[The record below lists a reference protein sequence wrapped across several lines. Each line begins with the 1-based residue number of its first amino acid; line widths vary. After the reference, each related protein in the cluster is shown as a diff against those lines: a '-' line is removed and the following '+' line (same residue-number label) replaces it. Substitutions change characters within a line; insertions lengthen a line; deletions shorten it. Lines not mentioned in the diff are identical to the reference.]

1 METRQSSLFI
11 NKPKCGLPAQGI
23 RLRGVSSSSPA
34 TNTSSLQCR
43 HPAPLLLSIQ
53 IAYPWLLALLGIS
66 CPGAYCTWNWT
77 DEVQSLQK
85 WNGAWVFVVNKISD
99 FWGCAGTA
107 LWCLYTSV
115 FIQRASNSGGRN
127 VDACPWDS
135 KQLGQAVRQHI
146 KQTLEKTTRIII
158 KLNYKVFILLEQ
170 WNQECRQI
178 LGELAVVGIWS
189 EISWKP
195 RLLLTSERKILLS
208 FITQGAPSIPLLQPL
223 PTEHKINSSIKKKKL
238 TEKVRWNKAPEW
250 KLSTTR
256 II

>member
-1 METRQSSLFI
+1 MRFRAYKSEMEHGFSLSTRSL
-11 NKPKCGLPAQGI
+11 
-23 RLRGVSSSSPA
+23 
-34 TNTSSLQCR
+34 
-43 HPAPLLLSIQ
+43 
-53 IAYPWLLALLGIS
+53 
-66 CPGAYCTWNWT
+66 
-77 DEVQSLQK
+77 
-85 WNGAWVFVVNKISD
+85 D

-107 LWCLYTSV
+107 LWCLYASV